1 MDRIDRK
8 IIAELE
14 RDSSLTSEQLGA
26 RVGLSISA
34 AHRRVKALEKA
45 GIILGYRALLSAEA
59 RGNPATIFVQVTLAD
74 QRQATMLA
82 FEDAIARTAQIGEAY
97 LLSGESDYLLKVQV
111 ADGDSYERVHRD
123 VLSALPGVHRLVTQM
138 TLRTVSTGQ
147 PIGSP

>member
-8 IIAELE
+8 IIVELG

-26 RVGLSISA
+26 RVGLSTSA

-45 GIILGYRALLSAEA
+45 GLILGYRALLSAEA
-59 RGNPATIFVQVTLAD
+59 RGNPTTMFVQITLAD

-82 FEDAIARTAQIGEAY
+82 FEEALLRTSQVAEAY

-111 ADGDSYERVHRD
+111 AEGDSYERVHRD
-123 VLSALPGVHRLVTQM
+123 VLSALPGVQRLVTQM
-138 TLRTVSTGQ
+138 TLRTLIVGH
-147 PIGSP
+147 